1 MTTNLDLSHGFLR
14 WYKTRPTQF
23 GRKERMESGGAKR
36 RGGYRGERERFGTGR
51 EEKSSL
57 PRSIVAGEKGVREAR
72 HVLAGVKSIPA
83 KERKTREKRG
93 ALVSRSVIISI
104 LGRSFDQRR
113 KRKSSPLREDRYTTC
128 R

>member
-1 MTTNLDLSHGFLR
+1 MVQNAPDPIRKKGENGERRSE
-14 WYKTRPTQF
+14 
-23 GRKERMESGGAKR
+23 KERRISR
-36 RGGYRGERERFGTGR
+36 RERERFGTGR

-57 PRSIVAGEKGVREAR
+57 PRSIVAGEKGVGEAR